1 MRHLFMDHPRVNKW
15 LAFSAVS
22 LAFFFLN
29 LSTFTSLGVVLYTM
43 VAELH
48 WTMTAAGFSFS
59 VLGLACGL
67 SGPLP
72 AGGLERFGGRT
83 PLCLGCGPALRGVV
97 SGSAAHT
104 IAAFAPSVLL
114 VGVRCAWAGEVPGG

>member
-67 SGPLP
+67 SSPLP
-72 AGGLERFGGRT
+72 AVCLKRFRRRT
-83 PLCLGCGPALRGVV
+83 PPVPRRRPLIPG
-97 SGSAAHT
+97 
-104 IAAFAPSVLL
+104 VLL
-114 VGVRCAWAGEVPGG
+114 PSPSPRIPA

>member
-67 SGPLP
+67 SRPLP
-72 AGGLERFGGRT
+72 AVRSERFGGPTNLFLWR
-83 PLCLGCGPALRGVV
+83 
-97 SGSAAHT
+97 
-104 IAAFAPSVLL
+104 VLL
-114 VGVRCAWAGEVPGG
+114 LAGLLIAPASHRISLFYLGQLLWWGRF